1 MSDETIQIELV
12 TPASSAQVRLRV
24 VSGPH
29 AGMSWIFVGETALT
43 IGRQA
48 PSQLRLP
55 QEKAFSREHMRLVIR
70 PPYAELVDNSSSN
83 GIRVNGVRVIHAT
96 LSSGDQF
103 GVGET
108 EIVFELVQDLPF
120 AGGFTPKV
128 MPANEPLA
136 QPLVDGT
143 GSVGTG
149 SVGTGSA
156 EPNIATPVARPAATP
171 TANRTPST
179 VELTATLAPALSK
192 AHANR
197 ESFPLNV
204 GSYELLKELGEGG
217 MATVY
222 HAKHRGSG
230 QEVAVKLIRTSI
242 VASEK
247 LVQLFA
253 REASILSQLSHPR
266 IVRCLEFGFHNQQP
280 FLVMELI
287 KTIDLMKLIDDQPLA
302 TRIKTSCWVASRI
315 LQALAYA
322 HEKKFVHR
330 DIKPGNILAYREA
343 HRLQVKLADF
353 GLAKCYEHAGF
364 SAMTDDVS
372 LRGTIA
378 YMAPEQ
384 LKSSKTAGPPAD
396 IFATGACLYRL
407 LVGKHPPMAAMGVKF
422 SPTELAAMKIPESLI
437 EVIQKAMQPEVT
449 ARYASAIAMDT
460 ALMPFHGKA

>member
-1 MSDETIQIELV
+1 MSDETIQIEPA
-12 TPASSAQVRLRV
+12 TPASAAQVRLRV

-29 AGMSWIFVGETALT
+29 TGMSWTFAGETALT

-55 QEKAFSREHMRLVIR
+55 DEKAFSREHLRLVIR
-70 PPYAELVDNSSSN
+70 PPYAELLDNASSN
-83 GIRVNGVRVIHAT
+83 GTRVNGVRVIHAT

-103 GVGET
+103 GAGDT
-108 EIVFELVQDLPF
+108 EIVFELAGDLFSAASAVPKIKIKIKPATTPSVQQEIDRTGLVDPNSKP
-120 AGGFTPKV
+120 ATVEVTETIAPV
-128 MPANEPLA
+128 MPIRQSEQTSLPK
-136 QPLVDGT
+136 T
-143 GSVGTG
+143 
-149 SVGTGSA
+149 
-156 EPNIATPVARPAATP
+156 
-171 TANRTPST
+171 
-179 VELTATLAPALSK
+179 
-192 AHANR
+192 
-197 ESFPLNV
+197 V

-222 HAKHRGSG
+222 QAKHRGSG
-230 QEVAVKLIRTSI
+230 QEVAVKLIRASI
-242 VASEK
+242 VVSEK

-253 REASILSQLSHPR
+253 REASILSQLKHPR
-266 IVRCLEFGFHNQQP
+266 IVRCLEFGFHDQQP

-287 KTIDLMKLIDDQPLA
+287 KTIDLMKLLAAQPVA
-302 TRIKTSCWVASRI
+302 ARVKTSCWVASRI

-384 LKSSKTAGPPAD
+384 IKSSKTVGPPAD

-407 LVGKHPPMAAMGVKF
+407 LVGKHPPLAAIGVTF
-422 SPTELAAMKIPESLI
+422 SPTELTAINVPKPLVD
-437 EVIQKAMQPEVT
+437 VIQKAMHPDAT
-449 ARYASAIAMDT
+449 GRYASATTMDN
-460 ALMPFHGKA
+460 ALRPFHGKP